1 MSLGRW
7 SGSGLRC
14 FFFGLAFLGSSLSCS
29 SSPGSSG
36 SDLAPVGGGVAGQ
49 KAAKAQL
56 VEGELELVGRDA
68 LRLAAIEQTK
78 GLGEPHGQV
87 AVGVAGL
94 NQQEQEGV
102 DGRLELTCG
111 GGLDKLTTNLE
122 EMVG

>member
-1 MSLGRW
+1 VVRQRFAVLFLRPGLLGVVAIVLVVAGEFR
-7 SGSGLRC
+7 
-14 FFFGLAFLGSSLSCS
+14 LGNL
-29 SSPGSSG
+29 P
-36 SDLAPVGGGVAGQ
+36 PVGGGVAGQ

-122 EMVG
+122 EIVG